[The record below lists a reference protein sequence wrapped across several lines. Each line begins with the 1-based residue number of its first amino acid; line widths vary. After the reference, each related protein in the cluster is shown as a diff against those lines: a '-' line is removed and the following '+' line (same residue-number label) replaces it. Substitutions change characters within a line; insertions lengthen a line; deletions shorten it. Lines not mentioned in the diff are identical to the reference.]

1 MAMRRTI
8 DVRMRALPRA
18 VAQNQSARRTLRNW
32 AKDREGVQFHFKC
45 TQCGKCCTGK
55 GGRVR
60 VNDREM
66 DEIARVTAMA
76 TADAKTQYLRY
87 SEAENQWFIKQTAD
101 DTQCVFLEGKK
112 CSIYQARPTQCRTFP
127 WWPQNLISDYDWH
140 VAARDCEGIITT
152 TTTANNAAALS
163 IPPSATYYFDEIL
176 PEAIVHDIH
185 RSGENFTYNELTEM
199 IDDLQDVDENFVRE
213 YKSELTAKFSRRIVY
228 RDDDVT
234 VMDTFFESVAPTRCF
249 FFNDR
254 IHLIQSEVALSL
266 QSTVDDPDLEQS
278 DAHAIDRDTLML
290 DVHRAMCI
298 PFVWK
303 THGVNAL
310 NVAVLGSGAASLPL
324 FLLKHIEQIARMDAV
339 EPSATVNRIARRFFG
354 LEDAEASDARL
365 NVHESM
371 GEAFID
377 VQKERGTITY
387 DIVAIDVESGEWD
400 EGIKA
405 PPSSMLLPEFLTS
418 VKQLLAPNG
427 ILVVNVI
434 AETPA
439 SLEAT
444 KSAFREVFDSVSSKR
459 AVVQL
464 PSNAVFYL
472 FNDGEP
478 QQLRSATCFTDKKQ
492 LLESLSKDA
501 FQMQRVQSPALL
513 QSIASDVQTF

>member
-1 MAMRRTI
+1 MRRAI
-8 DVRMRALPRA
+8 CVRMRVLPRA
-18 VAQNQSARRTLRNW
+18 FAQIQSARRALRNW
-32 AKDREGVQFHFKC
+32 AKDREDVQFQFKC

-60 VNDREM
+60 VNDREI

-76 TADAKTQYLRY
+76 TADIKAQYLRH
-87 SEAENQWFIKQTAD
+87 SDAEDQWFIQQTVD
-101 DTQCVFLEGKK
+101 DTQCVFLEGNK

-152 TTTANNAAALS
+152 TTTAKNAAATGG
-163 IPPSATYYFDEIL
+163 IPPSTAYSFDKIL

-199 IDDLQDVDENFVRE
+199 IDDLQDVDENFVPE
-213 YKSELTAKFSRRIVY
+213 YKSELTAKFSRHIVY
-228 RDDDVT
+228 RDEDVT

-266 QSTVDDPDLEQS
+266 HSTVDDPDLEQS
-278 DAHAIDRDTLML
+278 GAHSIDRDTLML

-303 THGVNAL
+303 THDDEEL

-324 FLLKHIEQIARMDAV
+324 FLLKHIKQISRLDAV
-339 EPSATVNRIARRFFG
+339 EPSATVNKVARKFFE

-371 GEAFID
+371 GEAFVD
-377 VQKERGTITY
+377 AQKEQGTITY
-387 DIVAIDVESGEWD
+387 DVIAIDVESGEW
-400 EGIKA
+400 EKGIKA
-405 PPSSMLLPEFLTS
+405 PPFSMLSLEFLTS
-418 VKQLLAPNG
+418 VKQLLTPNG
-427 ILVVNVI
+427 VLVVNVI
-434 AETPA
+434 AETPTA
-439 SLEAT
+439 LGAT
-444 KSAFREVFDSVSSKR
+444 KAAFREVFRSTRV
-459 AVVQL
+459 VVQL

-478 QQLRSATCFTDKKQ
+478 QQPPSATCSTDKNQ
-492 LLESLSKDA
+492 LLESLSKDE

-513 QSIASDVQTF
+513 QSIASDVQPF